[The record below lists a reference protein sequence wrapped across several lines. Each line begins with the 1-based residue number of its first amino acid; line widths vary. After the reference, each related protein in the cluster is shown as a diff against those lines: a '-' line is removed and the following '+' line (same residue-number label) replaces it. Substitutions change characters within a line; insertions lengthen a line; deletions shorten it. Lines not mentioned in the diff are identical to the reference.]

1 MFCNLKKCNEVIRGE
16 KVAHDIRTEL
26 QNIPQVSSSKM
37 LGVSSQSN
45 NSFNEHMK
53 VRRIFLELNSK
64 GLYPRLKI
72 RKKITVFFAYVILK
86 T

>member
-45 NSFNEHMK
+45 NSFNEHIK
-53 VRRIFLELNSK
+53 VR
-64 GLYPRLKI
+64 I
-72 RKKITVFFAYVILK
+72 RETNKCLRVI
-86 T
+86 